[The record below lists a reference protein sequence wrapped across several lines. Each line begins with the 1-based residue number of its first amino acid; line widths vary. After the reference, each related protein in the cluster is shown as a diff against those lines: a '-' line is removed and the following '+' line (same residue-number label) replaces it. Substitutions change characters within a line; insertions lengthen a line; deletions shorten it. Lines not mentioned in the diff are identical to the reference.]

1 MSYQQHGF
9 SETDLSRFREVQRLA
24 YRCTV
29 EISHDLTE
37 GVTEIEACARMESWL
52 RKRGVQDFF
61 HKPFAWFDPRAAFEG
76 FWNKFQSFQLKTV
89 T

>member
-24 YRCTV
+24 YQCTV

-37 GVTEIEACARMESWL
+37 GVTEIEACARTAL
-52 RKRGVQDFF
+52 LPLPPPYRGER
-61 HKPFAWFDPRAAFEG
+61 APRERSLAQGEA
-76 FWNKFQSFQLKTV
+76 LPARAV
-89 T
+89 

>member
-24 YRCTV
+24 YQCTV

-37 GVTEIEACARMESWL
+37 GVT
-52 RKRGVQDFF
+52 D
-61 HKPFAWFDPRAAFEG
+61 
-76 FWNKFQSFQLKTV
+76 
-89 T
+89 

>member
-24 YRCTV
+24 YQCTV
-29 EISHDLTE
+29 EISHHLTE

-61 HKPFAWFDPRAAFEG
+61 QSPSPGLTRVRLLKASGTNFNPF
-76 FWNKFQSFQLKTV
+76 SLKQ
-89 T
+89 